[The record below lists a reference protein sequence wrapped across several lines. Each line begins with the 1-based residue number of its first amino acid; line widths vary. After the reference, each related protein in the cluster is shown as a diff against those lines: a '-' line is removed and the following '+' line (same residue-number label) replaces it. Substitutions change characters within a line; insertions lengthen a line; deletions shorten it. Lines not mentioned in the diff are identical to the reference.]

1 MVTCDPVKRL
11 LSDFYHQK
19 RFTTVEIGDFGR
31 QFGARLSKMET
42 QFAEMRSNFPE
53 TWFEE
58 VYNMYKKRENWFNY
72 TDIESNMI
80 ING

>member
-1 MVTCDPVKRL
+1 
-11 LSDFYHQK
+11 
-19 RFTTVEIGDFGR
+19 
-31 QFGARLSKMET
+31 MET
-42 QFAEMRSNFPE
+42 EFDDIRSNFPE